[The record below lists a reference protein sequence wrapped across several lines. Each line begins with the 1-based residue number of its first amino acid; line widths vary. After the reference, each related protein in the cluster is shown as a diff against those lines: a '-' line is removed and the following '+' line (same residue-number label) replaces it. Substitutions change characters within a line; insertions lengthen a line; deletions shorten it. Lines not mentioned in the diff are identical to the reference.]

1 MSVVLA
7 AEHLTKTFVSQGREN
22 FTAVDDVSFS
32 VESGE
37 KLGIIGESG
46 SGKTT
51 VVNMITRLLDV
62 SSGTIRLDGEDI
74 TLKKGK
80 ELKEVYK
87 KMQMVFQTPTESFD
101 PRRKLGDGIA
111 ESLIN
116 YGEDITLKKGK
127 ELKEVYKKMQMVF
140 QTPTESFD
148 PRRKLG
154 DGIAE
159 SLINYGMKKKEAI
172 VKAGQLLELCGLE
185 KEYAARYPHE
195 VSGGQCQRAAIAR
208 AIAIDPRLLILDEA
222 TSALDVTI
230 QKEILEL
237 LDKLKTERNMTY
249 LFICHDIALVQ
260 QFCDRVFVMHQGKIV
275 EEGTP
280 DEVIRNPKTE
290 YTGRLIESVL

>member
-1 MSVVLA
+1 MLDVQDITVAYSSN
-7 AEHLTKTFVSQGREN
+7 AEPTIEGFHLEMKP
-22 FTAVDDVSFS
+22 
-32 VESGE
+32 GE
-37 KLGIIGESG
+37 ICSIVGESG

-116 YGEDITLKKGK
+116 YG
-127 ELKEVYKKMQMVF
+127 
-140 QTPTESFD
+140 
-148 PRRKLG
+148 
-154 DGIAE
+154 
-159 SLINYGMKKKEAI
+159 MKKKEAM

-222 TSALDVTI
+222 TSALDVTG
-230 QKEILEL
+230 
-237 LDKLKTERNMTY
+237 
-249 LFICHDIALVQ
+249 
-260 QFCDRVFVMHQGKIV
+260 DR
-275 EEGTP
+275 
-280 DEVIRNPKTE
+280 
-290 YTGRLIESVL
+290 

>member
-116 YGEDITLKKGK
+116 YG
-127 ELKEVYKKMQMVF
+127 
-140 QTPTESFD
+140 
-148 PRRKLG
+148 
-154 DGIAE
+154 
-159 SLINYGMKKKEAI
+159 MKKKEAI

-185 KEYAARYPHE
+185 KEYTARYPHE

-260 QFCDRVFVMHQGKIV
+260 QFCDRVLVMHQGKIV

-290 YTGRLIESVL
+290 YTGRLIKSVL